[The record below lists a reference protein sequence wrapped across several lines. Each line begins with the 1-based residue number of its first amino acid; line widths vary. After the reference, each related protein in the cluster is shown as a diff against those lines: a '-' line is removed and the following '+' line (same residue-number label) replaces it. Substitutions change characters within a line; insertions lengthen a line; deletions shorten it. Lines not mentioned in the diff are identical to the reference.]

1 MSSDVCFFSAF
12 SRKNV
17 FLSKSLFFWPR
28 AFFMFF
34 MFLDTSLIPVWP
46 LLGPGGPYGGSTA
59 SFEAV
64 ETWKSGMT
72 LNKAGWWLTSS

>member
-1 MSSDVCFFSAF
+1 
-12 SRKNV
+12 
-17 FLSKSLFFWPR
+17 
-28 AFFMFF
+28 MFF

>member
-1 MSSDVCFFSAF
+1 MFVFFCFFKKKRF
-12 SRKNV
+12 FEQV
-17 FLSKSLFFWPR
+17 IVFWPR